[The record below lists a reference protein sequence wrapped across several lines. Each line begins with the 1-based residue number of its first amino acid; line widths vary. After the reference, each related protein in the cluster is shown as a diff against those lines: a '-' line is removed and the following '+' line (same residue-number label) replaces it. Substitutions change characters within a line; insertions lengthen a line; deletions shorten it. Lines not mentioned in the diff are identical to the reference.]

1 MVQRFNAMLKSWY
14 FIGLGGFVLLLLLFW
29 QYGIDVLV
37 RVWPPYQTSSLVVV
51 TAHGVP
57 ARVIETRRIVSEFN
71 GTWRVRVVDVENS
84 RDFCTLPARGPKQER
99 YRESERPTYGDPW
112 STYTG
117 DYDYE
122 CLHDMQAKGSGLFQ
136 LETQRTMRAL
146 GRDVDLPLVVSA
158 PFQVY

>member
-1 MVQRFNAMLKSWY
+1 MKFNRLMKSWR
-14 FIGLGGFVLLLLLFW
+14 FILIGSAIVLAWAVWTHGL
-29 QYGIDVLV
+29 DTLV

-71 GTWRVRVVDVENS
+71 GTWRVRVVDIENNK
-84 RDFCTLPARGPKQER
+84 DFCTLPARGPKEER
-99 YRESERPTYGDPW
+99 YRPSERPAYSDTW
-112 STYTG
+112 VAYTG

-122 CLHDMQAKGSGLFQ
+122 CMGDMQATGGGLFQ
-136 LETQRTMRAL
+136 LETQRTMRIL